1 MAVLSEIWALVTLAS
16 FLSLVGVMMMLSS
29 TSTAAAQ
36 TTYNRSELAQLNGKA
51 FSHSEYYNL
60 VKPSDHRAFVGG
72 LWDEIG
78 DLELAFMRK
87 MGLARNSSIIDV
99 GCGALRGG
107 VKMVGFLDPGRY
119 YGIDL
124 NPHLLE
130 LGLKDEIAPLG
141 LSSKL
146 DRSHLHATADF
157 DVGFFGVVFDFAL
170 SVSVWTHL
178 PLSAVATSMQRVA
191 AALEPTRGRF
201 YATYYECPEE
211 HPLSK
216 TIIQYQRGMERIVSQ
231 GHRDWFHHRRSD
243 LHHLAAQAGLSMR
256 YVGNWGHPRDQ
267 LMLEFRIDPTLATT
281 PPIHT
286 ERRLLQREATATA
299 SAASSSAAASSATAA
314 AAPAAASVS
323 VSSASAPSS
332 ARPPSVEC
340 PAVKYPRTLRNVLPD
355 EGDRKHLSRLYYE
368 HVHGGKSPYVY
379 YNLLHRLGANRSD
392 ARSWTALD
400 KVHHHAP
407 PPIHHHASPCT
418 AMHTISIAPSLLD
431 VCTPCTPSL

>member
-1 MAVLSEIWALVTLAS
+1 MGVLSEIWALVTLAS
-16 FLSLVGVMMMLSS
+16 FLSLVGVMVMLSS
-29 TSTAAAQ
+29 TGTAEQ
-36 TTYNRSELAQLNGKA
+36 TTYNRSELAKLGDKA
-51 FSHSEYYNL
+51 MSHSEYYNL

-141 LSSKL
+141 LSWKL
-146 DRSHLHATADF
+146 DKSHLHATSDF

-178 PLSAVATSMQRVA
+178 PLSVVATSMKRVA
-191 AALEPTRGRF
+191 AVLEPTRGRF

-211 HPLSK
+211 REISRQ
-216 TIIQYQRGMERIVSQ
+216 IVQYQRGMERIVSF
-231 GHRDWFHHRRSD
+231 GHRDWFHHKRSD
-243 LHHLAAQAGLSMR
+243 LRQLAAQAGLSMR
-256 YVGNWGHPRDQ
+256 YVGDWGHPRDQ
-267 LMLEFRIDPTLATT
+267 LMLEFRIDPTLPTTLPTTLT

-286 ERRLLQREATATA
+286 ERRLLQREA
-299 SAASSSAAASSATAA
+299 AASSAVTAASSASSATAA
-314 AAPAAASVS
+314 AAPATASVS
-323 VSSASAPSS
+323 ISSASASSS
-332 ARPPSVEC
+332 AAPPSVEC
-340 PAVKYPRTLRNVLPD
+340 PAAKYPRTLRNVLPD
-355 EGDRKHLSRLYYE
+355 EADRKHLSKLYYE

-379 YNLLHRLGANRSD
+379 YNLLHRLAANRSD
-392 ARSWTALD
+392 ERSWAALD
-400 KVHHHAP
+400 KVHRLHRHAP
-407 PPIHHHASPCT
+407 PSYH
-418 AMHTISIAPSLLD
+418 LD
-431 VCTPCTPSL
+431 STRRPR